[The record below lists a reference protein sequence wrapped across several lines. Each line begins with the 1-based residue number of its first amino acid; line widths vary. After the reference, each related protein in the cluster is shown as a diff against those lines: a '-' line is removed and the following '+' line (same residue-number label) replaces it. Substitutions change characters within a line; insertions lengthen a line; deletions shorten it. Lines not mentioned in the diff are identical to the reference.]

1 MSDAVTI
8 IIDDTVLWNQPGD
21 INIGDTDGWFTT
33 TTSLIGDGFPSTYN
47 DTNFLPEFTPF
58 GHGAWVF
65 EFEVPVYDGYDIPV
79 NFAKDIDNL
88 ANILP
93 AYISQDGEIP
103 NGWCVLIAYTVS
115 KFTARDKKESVG
127 FNINAHP
134 TRAGKVPPSAS
145 RCGYESVHTH
155 HRALRLN
162 AIKAAPSSA
171 APLDPSASA
180 RCSSGHAVRGGD
192 GPGNSISADA
202 PRMQLLWTP
211 SPLRAALQSLLC
223 VAETVPGTTQLGPRA
238 QWWAVPCCELV
249 QMNAWRTPR
258 LLIPANSGFERPF
271 YVY

>member
-1 MSDAVTI
+1 MDSIESSGKQFYTSSSSIALPD
-8 IIDDTVLWNQPGD
+8 VLNYD
-21 INIGDTDGWFTT
+21 HEI
-33 TTSLIGDGFPSTYN
+33 
-47 DTNFLPEFTPF
+47 
-58 GHGAWVF
+58 
-65 EFEVPVYDGYDIPV
+65 PVYDGSDIPV
-79 NFAKDIDNL
+79 NVAKDIDNL

-103 NGWCVLIAYTVS
+103 NRWCVLIVYTVS
-115 KFTARDKKESVG
+115 KFTARDKESVG
-127 FNINAHP
+127 FNIKPKPTGPHPLINTYYAANALP
-134 TRAGKVPPSAS
+134 KKPARRIATQRTPNTRSKCAHALPSAS
-145 RCGYESVHTH
+145 RCGYESIHAH
-155 HRALRLN
+155 HRALRSN

-192 GPGNSISADA
+192 GSGNSIGADV

-211 SPLRAALQSLLC
+211 SPLRAALQSMLC

-238 QWWAVPCCELV
+238 HWWAVPCCELV
-249 QMNAWRTPR
+249 QTNAQRTPR